1 MYSSRPKSMFE
12 SSELRTRTYNL
23 ERMVS
28 PRLYETNQKRKGFFF
43 RANDLQKDRYKAYV
57 VQTKTDF

>member
-1 MYSSRPKSMFE
+1 MFE
-12 SSELRTRTYNL
+12 SAELRTKTRKL
-23 ERMVS
+23 EKMVS
-28 PRLYETNQKRKGFFF
+28 PRLYETNEKRKGFFW